1 MEEIIKKD
9 IATEKTNT
17 IINRIQKVYLVMTCV
32 TAFASIY
39 KIAEGATD
47 SVMKVCLAFF
57 VYFTIYMGLRHR
69 KNWVMAFILI
79 FSVFAMLTSFLSS
92 FEPAKD
98 IGSLSGKVVD
108 IVFVLFSA
116 YQIYFFSKKE
126 VKALFNAQGTI
137 IY

>member
-39 KIAEGATD
+39 KISEGATD
-47 SVMKVCLAFF
+47 SVMKAGLAFF